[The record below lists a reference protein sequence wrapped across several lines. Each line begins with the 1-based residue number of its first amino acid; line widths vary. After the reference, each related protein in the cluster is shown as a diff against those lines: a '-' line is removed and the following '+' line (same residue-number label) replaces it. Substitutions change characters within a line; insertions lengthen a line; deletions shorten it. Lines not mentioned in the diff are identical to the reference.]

1 MVSTFS
7 AGRKEASSSQESI
20 QRHHIVGLQ
29 LEIVILG
36 ALLAAAAGTHDPVS
50 QPSCSTEQVDAL
62 TTSLYSRLGK
72 KPHLWGHIRRERGTR
87 LLLVPQPS
95 AKHGCE
101 AHTVAMK
108 AANSGQLCAE
118 PKGDLN
124 TPSR

>member
-20 QRHHIVGLQ
+20 QLRHHTVGLQ

-62 TTSLYSRLGK
+62 TASLYSRLGRNPISGATSEEK
-72 KPHLWGHIRRERGTR
+72 EGHSCYRF
-87 LLLVPQPS
+87 PS
-95 AKHGCE
+95 
-101 AHTVAMK
+101 
-108 AANSGQLCAE
+108 
-118 PKGDLN
+118 PR
-124 TPSR
+124 PSMGVKRIQSL